1 MNVAERDAARAVGTA
16 VEQPQSAAAPAA
28 TPVQSRKLRPL
39 ISLMPYIARYRW
51 RATAALVALLTAA
64 VTTLVVPVAVRRM
77 IDFGF
82 SRESAS
88 LIDSY
93 FAVMI
98 AIVAVLALA
107 SAARFYLVT
116 RWASASSPTCA
127 RGCSAISFRSRSPI
141 STRPR
146 PGS

>member
-1 MNVAERDAARAVGTA
+1 MNVAERDAARAVA
-16 VEQPQSAAAPAA
+16 VEHPQSAAAGAA

-39 ISLMPYIARYRW
+39 IALMPYITCYRW
-51 RATAALVALLTAA
+51 RALAALLALLIAA

-93 FAVMI
+93 FDDMI
-98 AIVAVLALA
+98 ATPQWSPEQRDKQERVRQAL
-107 SAARFYLVT
+107 LT
-116 RWASASSPTCA
+116 SPLLTSVEL
-127 RGCSAISFRSRSPI
+127 GHGSGVIL
-141 STRPR
+141 STRHA
-146 PGS
+146 

>member
-1 MNVAERDAARAVGTA
+1 MNVAERDAARAIGTA
-16 VEQPQSAAAPAA
+16 VEQPQSAAAGAA
-28 TPVQSRKLRPL
+28 APVQSGKLWPL

-51 RATAALVALLTAA
+51 RAIAALIALVTAA

-107 SAARFYLVT
+107 SAARY
-116 RWASASSPTCA
+116 
-127 RGCSAISFRSRSPI
+127 
-141 STRPR
+141 
-146 PGS
+146 